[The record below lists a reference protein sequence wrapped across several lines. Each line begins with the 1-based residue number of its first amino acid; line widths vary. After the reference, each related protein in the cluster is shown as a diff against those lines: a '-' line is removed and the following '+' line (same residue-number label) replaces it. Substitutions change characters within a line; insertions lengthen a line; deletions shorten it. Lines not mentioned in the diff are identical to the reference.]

1 MSWSNICLIWS
12 EADILEDYSELLFSQ
27 TIHNLFED
35 STTIPHHIE
44 SESEMTFSIS
54 LQDIV

>member
-12 EADILEDYSELLFSQ
+12 EADILEDYSELARSQ
-27 TIHNLFED
+27 NWFED
-35 STTIPHHIE
+35 STTIPHHIG

-54 LQDIV
+54 LQDLI